1 MQQLDSL
8 RVETPAHMAHPTSIS
23 NGNGYPMS
31 NDPYEPPETA
41 SDSPS
46 GHDRSTVAN
55 PVGDILL
62 WAGMLALT
70 YGAVACFLINLP
82 PNNPVSGRLPSIYIM
97 AAGSVLSLV
106 GLTMRNSLQSSS
118 SAKGTKRVSP
128 LIGILFLLAIMI
140 AVVVAIARL

>member
-1 MQQLDSL
+1 
-8 RVETPAHMAHPTSIS
+8 
-23 NGNGYPMS
+23 MS
-31 NDPYEPPETA
+31 NDPYEPPDSAADSA
-41 SDSPS
+41 SDSAA
-46 GHDRSTVAN
+46 GHDRS
-55 PVGDILL
+55 PVSNAGGDILL

-70 YGAVACFLINLP
+70 YGAVACFVINLP

-118 SAKGTKRVSP
+118 SAKGAKKVSP
-128 LIGILFLLAIMI
+128 LVGILILLAIMI

>member
-1 MQQLDSL
+1 
-8 RVETPAHMAHPTSIS
+8 
-23 NGNGYPMS
+23 MS

-41 SDSPS
+41 ADSSSDAPS
-46 GHDRSTVAN
+46 GHDRSPVSNA
-55 PVGDILL
+55 VGDVLL
-62 WAGMLALT
+62 WAGVLALT

-118 SAKGTKRVSP
+118 SAKGAKKVSP
-128 LIGILFLLAIMI
+128 LVGILILLAIMI